1 METSNIVIH
10 KGEKDEKYQLYV
22 EDYVM
27 SYLKK
32 QGSDQ
37 RNRKIFFFGKR
48 ELREKKYYIY
58 GAGLQRQI
66 AHFADY
72 EKLHEITCRYVMDM
86 PVFSVQ
92 EKNRTYELTGYYIF
106 YHSNEAMQNYLIAL
120 RTEQEKEETAQRT
133 EFQNTGYGEIGD
145 RQIERAVHTE
155 QRIFAM
161 KKQRQQEKE
170 RNNAGTST
178 SLRTRPGVKGGLI
191 AIQLTAI
198 FIVLAAIAIN
208 TTNSYDKLED
218 LNQAAVEVFFAMENE
233 NAVLPEEAAEE
244 VVPVEG
250 NTLYLAELEEQA
262 AEQQAQGAFPAVK
275 EQEAAQDEA
284 AMPDEEIQK
293 NTETMQSKE
302 PQSTERMQSKEPQST
317 ERIQSEEAGK
327 LEEAI
332 QSEEAEKQEEA
343 IQSEENGKREENRS
357 DVQYYQIQRGDTL
370 YTISQKLY
378 GNTDNVNKICE
389 MNQIENPDNIKYGQ
403 KILLP

>member
-170 RNNAGTST
+170 QNNVGTST
-178 SLRTRPGVKGGLI
+178 SLRTRPRGKGGLI

-198 FIVLAAIAIN
+198 FVVLAAIVIN

-233 NAVLPEEAAEE
+233 NAVLLEEAAEE

-250 NTLYLAELEEQA
+250 TTLYLAELEEQA
-262 AEQQAQGAFPAVK
+262 AEQQAQGSFPAVK
-275 EQEAAQDEA
+275 KQETAQDEA

-293 NTETMQSKE
+293 NTETVQSKE
-302 PQSTERMQSKEPQST
+302 PQSA
-317 ERIQSEEAGK
+317 ERIQNEEAGK
-327 LEEAI
+327 LEEAT
-332 QSEEAEKQEEA
+332 QSEETEKQEEA
-343 IQSEENGKREENRS
+343 IQSEENGKREEIKS

-389 MNQIENPDNIKYGQ
+389 MNQIDNPDNIKYGQ